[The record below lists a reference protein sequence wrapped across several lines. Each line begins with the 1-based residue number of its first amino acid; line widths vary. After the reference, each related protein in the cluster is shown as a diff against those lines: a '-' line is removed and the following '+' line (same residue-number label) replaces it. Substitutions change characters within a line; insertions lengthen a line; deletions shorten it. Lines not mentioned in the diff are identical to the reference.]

1 MTPSSISKLLVTDV
15 SVTVWLAVVLVVLLK
30 VLVVAVTL
38 MVLLLDIV

>member
-1 MTPSSISKLLVTDV
+1 MTDV
-15 SVTVWLAVVLVVLLK
+15 PVTVWLAVVLVVLK